1 MGVLPIAHPLR
12 AFGVVAFG
20 DLANPVARIART
32 LRDVLGQLAAR
43 QQPED
48 LPPRPFVRLFGRT
61 VASLQLV
68 DTQVGPEM
76 NASCHALILLEPSK
90 SWYDIGTR
98 WIRRA
103 YRCSDQTPSL
113 HVPRALHTPPFV
125 RGIGLLSRYASS
137 R

>member
-12 AFGVVAFG
+12 ALGVVAFG

-90 SWYDIGTR
+90 SWYDPVLSKWDERVVGIHERTQVGEP
-98 WIRRA
+98 
-103 YRCSDQTPSL
+103 CGE
-113 HVPRALHTPPFV
+113 V
-125 RGIGLLSRYASS
+125 RQGMNAEPW
-137 R
+137 